1 MAESITVAVLGGG
14 NGAFATAGI
23 LKQKG
28 LTVRLLEA
36 PELAQETIAPVWE
49 RGGIELQNAAVAG
62 ANDGLVALDLVTDN
76 VADALAGA
84 DVVLYVVPAYAE
96 RRFTEL
102 CTSHFSPDQLVVL
115 FAGNFG
121 GALELASQLARYGVR
136 DMPTIAEMEG
146 LLFNGFKQDQT
157 TVRIAGY
164 KAGLACATLPAGD
177 IDEALARLK
186 PIAADFQPAAN
197 VLETGLRNLNPVV
210 HGPVSILNAGR
221 TAPDRDS
228 WRYYWDG
235 VTEPVGKVVEAV
247 DAERRAVTS
256 TFGLTVKP
264 LMDTL
269 LQWYGHQGAKG
280 DTIGEVMSTN
290 PAYEIVTAPH
300 TLNHRFLTEDIPFGL
315 VPLEALGAAVGV
327 AMPVTGALIT
337 LASALLGVD
346 YRAEGRNLMRLG
358 LEGLASSQIQHWV
371 ETGVRPD

>member
-28 LTVRLLEA
+28 LAVRLLEV
-36 PELAQETIAPVWE
+36 PEFAEDTIAPVRE
-49 RGGIELQNAAVAG
+49 RGGIELLNASVAG
-62 ANDGLVALDLVTDN
+62 ADDGLVALDLVTDN

-84 DVVLYVVPAYAE
+84 DIVLYVVPAYAE

-102 CTSHFSPDQLVVL
+102 CAPHFSPDQLVVL

-121 GALELASQLARYGVR
+121 GALEFASELARYGVR
-136 DMPTIAEMEG
+136 NMPTIAEMEG
-146 LLFNGFKQDQT
+146 LLFNGFKQNQT
-157 TVRIAGY
+157 TVRVAGY

-177 IDEALARLK
+177 VDKALARLK
-186 PIAADFQPAAN
+186 PIAADLQPAAN

-210 HGPVSILNAGR
+210 HGPVSLLNAGR

-256 TFGLTVKP
+256 AFGLALKP
-264 LMDTL
+264 MMDTL

-280 DTIGEVMSTN
+280 DTVGAVMSTN
-290 PAYEIVTAPH
+290 PAYEMVTAPS
-300 TLNHRFLTEDIPFGL
+300 TLDHRFLTEDIPFGL
-315 VPLEALGAAVGV
+315 VPLEALGAAAGV
-327 AMPVTGALIT
+327 AVPVTGALIT

-358 LEGLASSQIQHWV
+358 LEGLAPSQIQHWV
-371 ETGVRPD
+371 ETGVRPG